1 MKRTIF
7 ISLILLALTSCKSK
21 KELEE
26 IYDEAG
32 YAIGKITK
40 STNIAY
46 VLTYYYE
53 YQVANTTYKGEKN
66 GGVTNTD
73 DNRMIG
79 RQFLVVYKQSD
90 PKKSDLNF
98 KYPIETEQDFLDM
111 LDRFKNE
118 PPSKK

>member
-1 MKRTIF
+1 MKKLVF
-7 ISLILLALTSCKSK
+7 LVVVCCVFAACKKVK
-21 KELEE
+21 KLEE
-26 IYDEAG
+26 IYNETG

-53 YQVANTTYKGEKN
+53 YQVANITYKGEKN
-66 GGVTNTD
+66 GGVTNND
-73 DNRMIG
+73 DSRMMG
-79 RQFLVVYKQSD
+79 RRFLVVYKQSE

-111 LDRFKNE
+111 
-118 PPSKK
+118 